1 MLLAKSKKMKAK
13 KGNTIMHRGK
23 KRPAVFGMAAS
34 IALLSVSSLAIRNRN
49 RKIWDEAQATW
60 KMVKLLSISF
70 EGQEEEV
77 VSRIVDLEELDRFR
91 YKEKNSS

>member
-1 MLLAKSKKMKAK
+1 
-13 KGNTIMHRGK
+13 
-23 KRPAVFGMAAS
+23 MAAS
-34 IALLSVSSLAIRNRN
+34 IALSFSSLAIRNQN

-77 VSRIVDLEELDRFR
+77 VSRIVSLEELDRFR
-91 YKEKNSS
+91 YKEKNGS